1 MTLTELLI
9 ALISIMFI
17 FDSATIRILNIPF
30 TMLLIIYVGSIIEIS
45 IISII
50 HERIKNM
57 GGK

>member
-9 ALISIMFI
+9 ALMSIFFI
-17 FDSATIRILNIPF
+17 FDSATIRILDIPF

>member
-30 TMLLIIYVGSIIEIS
+30 TMLLIIYIGSIIEIS

>member
-17 FDSATIRILNIPF
+17 FDSATIRILDIPF
-30 TMLLIIYVGSIIEIS
+30 MILLIIYIGSIIEIS
-45 IISII
+45 IIPVLYEKIKSI
-50 HERIKNM
+50 